1 MNGTFDAKS
10 SSSSSS
16 SSSGGGGGSNSASG
30 NSGTSQLSKAPR
42 NYKLIADPFIHKGV
56 PKIYRYDGIVPGDP
70 TYPPVI
76 PRDPRN
82 PLARIR
88 SRLDTLDIPVPRF
101 KIDQHYIGEP
111 PAIEITITNLNDNI
125 DKPFLSDMLAKCGT
139 YTELYIY
146 YHPLT
151 HKHLGLARIVFE
163 NVRSARLCVEK
174 LNGTSVMGK
183 VLNVFKDAF
192 GEECKRLL
200 DERSNERHK
209 PPPPP
214 PPPTHTAKPIPSLP
228 PSYGESKP
236 PPKPPL
242 PPAAPSSS
250 SSSRYGRS
258 SGGGGGDRG
267 GGGVKLLTDDD
278 NWDCEE
284 PIVTRSKPAP
294 PLPSSSSS
302 SSKKNVLADETDL
315 WDSGDCSGSA
325 GNSQDS
331 SYFSKEKYSS
341 TGKSLGDEWDD
352 DSRGKEKYYD
362 RKDRD
367 GRKHGYQKSERR
379 DRERDRARDY
389 DRGRDK
395 DRDRDR
401 EWDRER
407 DRDRDRDRNWDSRE
421 RDRYGRDRDSRRRSK
436 SSGGYWYGDSGS
448 YSNDMSY
455 STGGRGYSQYDYYGY
470 ATSDYGQ
477 YGYPLPHSQGTP
489 YVAPAVVPATTVNCT
504 SSSWVPP
511 PPPEEK
517 PPKAPP
523 PPPSRKPT
531 LDDLETWDDDADLLP
546 PPPPPKAPSTP
557 PEAPPEP
564 SAEPAA
570 DDDNSGS
577 GLDLDTRIA
586 LMFKDKTFG
595 AAPFLQLSDAED
607 EDKKEEGEVTEKLTK
622 IKIKEEV
629 KEERPPRPPEEVQ
642 VKKEIKLEPPKE
654 EGASDI
660 SSSDDEILAK
670 ESPPPPTKPPMLDII
685 KRDNDQMSL
694 SSLSSHDDKNEDSK
708 APPLPP
714 EPVPD
719 VPPPPEPSDAFAY
732 VYPPGIAPGM
742 GYPPAPPGTD
752 PSYYYSQSYSQS
764 SYQQYQSGYYQN
776 SYMPYVAGFAG
787 AYPYHVP
794 QSQPYYSPSKKDSG
808 YNEERFHSYNN
819 SSSSGRERECKKR
832 NRYEDAITAVIERVT
847 TELKQILKKDFNKK
861 MIENT
866 AYKKYEAWWDEE
878 ELKSKGNNRNVLND
892 ITPLGSA
899 KLDKAPDINQLL
911 NQTYD
916 NLDSNSS
923 YLGLGLR
930 ATIPKMPSFRRIP
943 KQPSPVPQDED
954 SRRSDQEDM
963 VQGSDSEKESETQ
976 PSSQQSRIRTP
987 PPSGSSA
994 NISLTRTSSTSAASS
1009 RIEKRKPSVSSF
1021 FTSTSEEESSASES
1035 DDSTDT
1041 GSLSDVE
1048 MSYTSRK
1055 QHHQQQQQQHQQQQH
1070 QHQHQSSSREK
1081 RDKRIY
1087 SDSDTEDEPGQS
1099 GSKFP
1104 LPTSSAG
1111 SRSKTKIYSDSDSD
1125 DDVGKPP
1132 LKEILPSISTEKAR
1146 SRSPDHTVLPPHT
1159 SSRGA
1164 TTPPHPPPAE
1174 HLSMLP
1180 LDQLHEDL
1188 SPDVD
1193 ESPPLQQPPRTPG
1206 RESPKKAL
1214 YELDRIYSD
1223 SDEEREYQEKRR
1235 RKAEYLE
1242 QIERE
1247 FQEEQA
1253 RLALEREQQE
1263 KAAAEAPPKPAPAP
1277 AAPVVSKSPAKGAR
1291 NYRKNTT
1298 VSILEKTPSY
1308 DDPLTPLTSQPPP
1321 TPGAGMLDNYKDPLA
1336 AALTKSSSSTA
1347 TTAKKKKLEKATKTK
1362 AKGAGGR
1369 KAKDTNGVPASV
1381 IPPSEPLVP
1390 APIQSMPIVCPPP
1403 VTAAA
1408 AAATTTPSII
1418 TDFPQPT
1425 PPQAASVPVVGGT
1438 PRLSSSDD
1446 LFSADE
1452 ETAARRAAKA
1462 SPASSDGGSS
1472 QASQVALDHCYSLPP
1487 SASPSSSSPQPQS
1500 DSSAPVAKS
1509 ANKYAP
1515 SSDALAHDHGYTNSD
1530 DATGGTG
1537 TPLAAAGHTQI
1548 PSDSTPPARSAE
1560 SSLPQAV
1567 PIPTPPS
1574 ASRSVGRPKK
1584 DPNAPK
1590 VKHKKRNEKQEKA
1603 VAVKQAAAVAVLPQL
1618 LATYGSTFVPV
1629 AKYRERDIR
1638 SEMAVLYDFLT
1649 RGIDGE
1655 DVQYIKQ
1662 SYELLLSDDTNNYWL
1677 NATHWVDHCTTERS
1691 FLPPPT
1697 KKRKKDKESVS
1708 DIKQHSTGSARTQGF
1723 YKIDPREKAKY
1734 KYHHLKGTPAAN
1746 HLNNIETAKAA
1757 TKMQGLSREARS
1769 NQRRLLTAFG
1779 ASTESELLKFN
1790 QLKFRK
1796 KQLKFAKS
1804 AIHDWGL
1811 FAMEPIAADEMVI
1824 EYVGQM
1830 VRPSVADLRETK
1842 YEAIGIGSS
1851 YLFRIDMETIIDATK
1866 CGNLARFINHS
1877 CNPNCYAKVITIESE
1892 KKIVIYSKQ
1901 PIGVNEEITYDYK
1914 FPLEDEKIP
1923 CLCGANGCRG
1933 TLN

>member
-1 MNGTFDAKS
+1 MNGTFDGKS

-16 SSSGGGGGSNSASG
+16 SSSGGGGAAGSNNSTGGSSG
-30 NSGTSQLSKAPR
+30 AVHHQGKAPR

-88 SRLDTLDIPVPRF
+88 SRLETLDIPVPRF

-111 PAIEITITNLNDNI
+111 PAIEITISNLNDNI

-146 YHPLT
+146 YHPIT

-183 VLNVFKDAF
+183 VLSVFKDAF
-192 GEECKRLL
+192 GEGCKRLL
-200 DERSNERHK
+200 DERTNERKK

-214 PPPTHTAKPIPSLP
+214 PPSRPVKPPTPSLP
-228 PSYGESKP
+228 TKYGIESKAP

-242 PPAAPSSS
+242 PPVSSS
-250 SSSRYGRS
+250 SVSRHGRGGA
-258 SGGGGGDRG
+258 GGGGH
-267 GGGVKLLTDDD
+267 VKLLNDED
-278 NWDCEE
+278 NWDCDE
-284 PIVTRSKPAP
+284 PVVVRSKAA
-294 PLPSSSSS
+294 PLPVPSTSSTKSA
-302 SSKKNVLADETDL
+302 LADETDL
-315 WDSGDCSGSA
+315 WDSGECSGSA

-331 SYFSKEKYSS
+331 SYFSKDKYSS
-341 TGKSLGDEWDD
+341 TSKINSLPDEWDD

-367 GRKHGYQKSERR
+367 RKHGEYQQKSERR
-379 DRERDRARDY
+379 IRDRDW
-389 DRGRDK
+389 DRGRD
-395 DRDRDR
+395 RDR
-401 EWDRER
+401 DRER
-407 DRDRDRDRNWDSRE
+407 DRDRDRDRDRERNRDWDTRE
-421 RDRYGRDRDSRRRSK
+421 RDRYGRDRDNRRSK

-448 YSNDMSY
+448 YSSDMSY
-455 STGGRGYSQYDYYGY
+455 SSGGRYSQYDYYGY

-477 YGYPLPHSQGTP
+477 YGYPPPPSQGST
-489 YVAPAVVPATTVNCT
+489 YVASTAPATMAT

-517 PPKAPP
+517 PNAPP

-531 LDDLETWDDDADLLP
+531 MDDIEMWDDEADLLP
-546 PPPPPKAPSTP
+546 PPIKAPSTP

-564 SAEPAA
+564 NAEPGN
-570 DDDNSGS
+570 DDENSGS
-577 GLDLDTRIA
+577 ALDLDTRIA
-586 LMFKDKTFG
+586 LMFKEKNFG

-607 EDKKEEGEVTEKLTK
+607 EDKKEEGEVSEKLRK
-622 IKIKEEV
+622 VKIKEEV
-629 KEERPPRPPEEVQ
+629 KEERPPSPPEEVQ

-660 SSSDDEILAK
+660 SSSEDEILAK
-670 ESPPPPTKPPMLDII
+670 ESPPPPVKPPMEDII

-694 SSLSSHDDKNEDSK
+694 SSLSSHDDKNDDSK

-714 EPVPD
+714 EPAPD
-719 VPPPPEPSDAFAY
+719 APPPPEPSDAFAY

-776 SYMPYVAGFAG
+776 SYMPYMTGFTG
-787 AYPYHVP
+787 TYPYQVP
-794 QSQPYYSPSKKDSG
+794 QSQPYYSPSKKNSG
-808 YNEERFHSYNN
+808 YNEERSRSYCA
-819 SSSSGRERECKKR
+819 GKEREQKKR
-832 NRYEDAITAVIERVT
+832 NRYDDAITAVIERVT
-847 TELKQILKKDFNKK
+847 AELKQILKKDFNKK
-861 MIENT
+861 MIEST

-878 ELKSKGNNRNVLND
+878 ELKSKGKDRNVLND
-892 ITPLGSA
+892 ITPLGAA

-963 VQGSDSEKESETQ
+963 VQGSDTEKDSETQ
-976 PSSQQSRIRTP
+976 SNTPQSRARTP

-994 NISLTRTSSTSAASS
+994 NVAISRTSSTSVVSCA
-1009 RIEKRKPSVSSF
+1009 EKRKASVSSF
-1021 FTSTSEEESSASES
+1021 FTSSSEEESSASDTE
-1035 DDSTDT
+1035 DSTDS

-1048 MSYTSRK
+1048 MSYTNRK
-1055 QHHQQQQQQHQQQQH
+1055 QQQ
-1070 QHQHQSSSREK
+1070 QSSSREK

-1087 SDSDTEDEPGQS
+1087 SDSDSDEEPEQ
-1099 GSKFP
+1099 
-1104 LPTSSAG
+1104 
-1111 SRSKTKIYSDSDSD
+1111 SDSDEIS
-1125 DDVGKPP
+1125 KPP
-1132 LKEILPSISTEKAR
+1132 VKEVLPSISTEKAR
-1146 SRSPDHTVLPPHT
+1146 SRSPDNDRQA

-1164 TTPPHPPPAE
+1164 RTPPHPPPPE
-1174 HLSMLP
+1174 PSTMLP

-1193 ESPPLQQPPRTPG
+1193 ESSPPQQPPRTPG

-1253 RLALEREQQE
+1253 LLALEHEQRA
-1263 KAAAEAPPKPAPAP
+1263 KAAAEAPPPPP
-1277 AAPVVSKSPAKGAR
+1277 PVVIKSPAKGTR
-1291 NYRKNTT
+1291 NNRKNTA
-1298 VSILEKTPSY
+1298 VSVLEKTPSY
-1308 DDPLTPLTSQPPP
+1308 DDPITPLTSQPPP
-1321 TPGAGMLDNYKDPLA
+1321 TPGASLLDTCKDPLA
-1336 AALTKSSSSTA
+1336 SALIKSSP
-1347 TTAKKKKLEKATKTK
+1347 TTGRKKKTEKATKSK
-1362 AKGAGGR
+1362 AKGGR
-1369 KAKDTNGVPASV
+1369 KTKDTNGVP
-1381 IPPSEPLVP
+1381 PSIVPQPEISPTPVEPVHI
-1390 APIQSMPIVCPPP
+1390 ACPPP
-1403 VTAAA
+1403 VTAPPPITAVRPLS
-1408 AAATTTPSII
+1408 TTILS
-1418 TDFPQPT
+1418 
-1425 PPQAASVPVVGGT
+1425 ST

-1446 LFSADE
+1446 FFSADE
-1452 ETAARRAAKA
+1452 EAAARRAAKA

-1487 SASPSSSSPQPQS
+1487 SASPSSSSPHPQS

-1530 DATGGTG
+1530 DAMGGPVLPG
-1537 TPLAAAGHTQI
+1537 TPTAATTIPLHPTIPAASSEAMPLAVI
-1548 PSDSTPPARSAE
+1548 S
-1560 SSLPQAV
+1560 
-1567 PIPTPPS
+1567 TPPS
-1574 ASRSVGRPKK
+1574 ATRPVGRPKK

-1590 VKHKKRNEKQEKA
+1590 TKHKKRTEKQEK
-1603 VAVKQAAAVAVLPQL
+1603 VAAGKLAAAAAAAVSQTLIP
-1618 LATYGSTFVPV
+1618 YGSSSFVPV
-1629 AKYRERDIR
+1629 GKYRERDIR

-1649 RGIDGE
+1649 RGIDAE

-1662 SYELLLSDDTNNYWL
+1662 SYELLLSDDANNYWL